1 MVQEVKWTTHAAKKC
16 LIIIDL
22 SNNSRTWYCYN
33 AMVLHR
39 PYYQE
44 ILDCVSGASKLT
56 ASYGEICEKEYESE
70 CKSTVTF
77 SNTITD
83 RSPPPRPVD
92 SRPTLPS

>member
-1 MVQEVKWTTHAAKKC
+1 
-16 LIIIDL
+16 
-22 SNNSRTWYCYN
+22 
-33 AMVLHR
+33 MVLHR

-56 ASYGEICEKEYESE
+56 ASYGEICEKENESE

-83 RSPPPRPVD
+83 RSPPLRPQSTVCF
-92 SRPTLPS
+92 SPTDPSFLDTNFACTPQAVIKYLQNNETHY